1 MNYAQTL
8 EYLYSSL
15 RSFQDAGV
23 DAYKPGLERIESFM
37 TYLGRP
43 HRHYAT
49 VHVAGTNG
57 KGSTSHIIASVLQ
70 AAGFRTGLF
79 TSPHLHDFRERIR
92 VDGAQISEREV
103 VEFVVT
109 HRSAM
114 ERIGLSFFE
123 MTAAMAFD
131 HFSREGVEVAV
142 IETGLGGRLD
152 ATNIITPIAS
162 VITNIGLDHTD
173 LLGSTLPAIA
183 AEKAG
188 IIKPEVPVIIGERNS
203 ATDSVFERVAHQVGA
218 KLYFAEELF
227 ELVSGECCV
236 GGSRFTVRRAG
247 DNREYALDLDLG
259 GEYQRR
265 NIITALGA
273 LEVLHRQTQVSIST
287 RALVEGCRSAA
298 STTGLQGRWQRL
310 GERPTVV
317 CDTGHN
323 AHGLRYVSEQ
333 LKQLNC
339 KQLYVVLGVVR
350 EKDLGAVLPL
360 LPREA
365 HYIFTQASIAR
376 ALPAEELAQAAIEVG
391 LQGEVVRG
399 VREAVARARELATED
414 DAIFIGGST
423 FTVAEVLE

>member
-15 RSFQDAGV
+15 RSFQDAGG
-23 DAYKPGLERIESFM
+23 DAYKPGLERIEQFM

-49 VHVAGTNG
+49 VHIAGTNG
-57 KGSTSHIIASVLQ
+57 KGSTSHIIAAVLQ

-92 VDGAQISEREV
+92 VDGAEISEREV
-103 VEFVVT
+103 VEFVEV
-109 HRSAM
+109 HRAAM

-162 VITNIGLDHTD
+162 VITNIGLDHTEF
-173 LLGSTLPAIA
+173 LGSTLAEIA

-188 IIKPEVPVIIGERNS
+188 IIKPEVPVIIGER
-203 ATDSVFERVAHQVGA
+203 APETDAVFERVAHEVGSNI
-218 KLYFAEELF
+218 YFAEELF
-227 ELVSGECCV
+227 ELVAGEC
-236 GGSRFTVRRAG
+236 GEGSSRFTVRRTG
-247 DNREYALDLDLG
+247 DEREYTLDLDLG
-259 GEYQRR
+259 GDYQRR

-273 LEVLHRQTQVSIST
+273 LEVLHRHTQVSIST
-287 RALVEGCRSAA
+287 RALVDGCRNAA
-298 STTGLQGRWQRL
+298 TSTGLQGRWQRL
-310 GERPTVV
+310 GERPLVV

-333 LKQLNC
+333 LKTLNC
-339 KQLYVVLGVVR
+339 KQLYIVLGVVR

-365 HYIFTQASIAR
+365 HYIFTQAAITR
-376 ALPAEELAQAAIEVG
+376 ALDAEELAHRASEFG

-399 VREAVARARELATED
+399 VREAVARARELATTE

-423 FTVAEVLE
+423 FTVAEAL

>member
-8 EYLYSSL
+8 DYLYSSL
-15 RSFQDAGV
+15 RSFQDAGG

-49 VHVAGTNG
+49 VHIAGTNG
-57 KGSTSHIIASVLQ
+57 KGSTSHIIAAVLQ

-92 VDGAQISEREV
+92 VDGTEISEREV
-103 VEFVVT
+103 VEFVAT
-109 HRSAM
+109 HRAAM

-173 LLGSTLPAIA
+173 LLGSTLAEIA

-188 IIKPEVPVIIGERNS
+188 IIKPEVPVVIGER
-203 ATDSVFERVAHQVGA
+203 APETDPIFERVAHEVGSN
-218 KLYFAEELF
+218 LYFAEELF
-227 ELVSGECCV
+227 ELVAGEGGV
-236 GGSRFTVRRAG
+236 GGSRFTVRRTG
-247 DNREYALDLDLG
+247 DERQYTIEVDLG

-273 LEVLHRQTQVSIST
+273 LEVLHRHTQVSIST
-287 RALVEGCRSAA
+287 RALIEGCRDAA

-310 GERPTVV
+310 GERPLVV

-323 AHGLRYVSEQ
+323 AHGLRYVTEQ
-333 LKQLNC
+333 LKTLNC
-339 KQLYVVLGVVR
+339 KQLYIVLGVVR

-365 HYIFTQASIAR
+365 HYIFTQAAIAR

-391 LQGEVVRG
+391 LRGEVVRG
-399 VREAVARARELATED
+399 VREAVARARELASVE

-423 FTVAEVLE
+423 FTVAEALE

>member
-8 EYLYSSL
+8 DYLYSSL
-15 RSFQDAGV
+15 RSFQDAGS
-23 DAYKPGLERIESFM
+23 DAYKPGLERIEGFM

-49 VHVAGTNG
+49 IHVAGTNG
-57 KGSTSHIIASVLQ
+57 KGSTSHIIAAVLQ

-92 VDGAQISEREV
+92 VDGVQISEREV
-103 VEFVVT
+103 VEFVDV

-123 MTAAMAFD
+123 MTAAMAFE

-173 LLGSTLPAIA
+173 LLGSTLAEIA
-183 AEKAG
+183 TEKAG
-188 IIKPEVPVIIGERNS
+188 IIKPEVPVIIGEHDA
-203 ATDSVFERVAHQVGA
+203 ATDSVFERVAREVGA
-218 KLYFAEELF
+218 NLYFAEDLF
-227 ELVSGECCV
+227 ELVSSECNE
-236 GGSRFTVRRAG
+236 GGSRFCVRRVG
-247 DNREYALDLDLG
+247 DEREYQLDLDLG
-259 GEYQRR
+259 GEYQCR

-273 LEVLHRQTQVSIST
+273 LEVLHRRTQVSIST
-287 RALVEGCRSAA
+287 RALIEGCRDAA
-298 STTGLQGRWQRL
+298 ATTGLQGRWQRL
-310 GERPTVV
+310 GERPMVV

-333 LKQLNC
+333 LKRLNC

-365 HYIFTQASIAR
+365 HYIFTQASVSR
-376 ALPAEELAQAAIEVG
+376 ALEAEELARRASEFG

-399 VREAVARARELATED
+399 VREAVAQARTLATED

-423 FTVAEVLE
+423 FTVAEIV

>member
-8 EYLYSSL
+8 DYLYSSL
-15 RSFQDAGV
+15 RSFQDAGS
-23 DAYKPGLERIESFM
+23 DAYKPGLERIEGFM

-57 KGSTSHIIASVLQ
+57 KGSTSHIIAAVLQ

-92 VDGAQISEREV
+92 VDGVQISEREV
-103 VEFVVT
+103 VEFVEV

-123 MTAAMAFD
+123 MTAAMAFE

-173 LLGSTLPAIA
+173 LLGSTLAEIA
-183 AEKAG
+183 TEKAG
-188 IIKPEVPVIIGERNS
+188 IIKPEVPVIIGEHDA
-203 ATDSVFERVAHQVGA
+203 ATDSVFERVARERRA
-218 KLYFAEELF
+218 NLYFAEELF
-227 ELVSGECCV
+227 ELVSSECNE
-236 GGSRFTVRRAG
+236 GGSRFCVRRVG
-247 DNREYALDLDLG
+247 DEREYLLDLDLG

-273 LEVLHRQTQVSIST
+273 LEVLHRRTQVSIST
-287 RALVEGCRSAA
+287 RALIEGCRDAA
-298 STTGLQGRWQRL
+298 ATTGLQGRWQRL

-333 LKQLNC
+333 LKRLNC
-339 KQLYVVLGVVR
+339 KQLYIVLGVVR

-365 HYIFTQASIAR
+365 HYIFTQASVSR
-376 ALPAEELAQAAIEVG
+376 ALEAEELARRASEFG

-399 VREAVARARELATED
+399 VREAVAHARSLATED

-423 FTVAEVLE
+423 FTVAEIV

>member
-1 MNYAQTL
+1 MTYAQTL
-8 EYLYSSL
+8 DYLYSSL
-15 RSFQDAGV
+15 RSFQDAGS
-23 DAYKPGLERIESFM
+23 DAYKPGLDRIEHFM

-57 KGSTSHIIASVLQ
+57 KGSTSHIIAAVLQ

-92 VDGAQISEREV
+92 VDGEQIAEREV
-103 VEFVVT
+103 IEFVDV

-162 VITNIGLDHTD
+162 IITNIGLDHTD
-173 LLGSTLPAIA
+173 LLGSTLAEIA
-183 AEKAG
+183 TEKAG
-188 IIKPEVPVIIGERNS
+188 IIKPEVPVIIGEHS
-203 ATDSVFERVAHQVGA
+203 AATDPVFERVAREMEA
-218 KLYFAEELF
+218 NLYYAEDLF
-227 ELVSGECCV
+227 SLISSEFDEF
-236 GGSRFTVRRAG
+236 GSHFCVRRAG
-247 DNREYALDLDLG
+247 DDREYRLDLDLG
-259 GEYQRR
+259 GDYQRR

-273 LEVLHRQTQVSIST
+273 LEVLHRHTQVSIST
-287 RALVEGCRSAA
+287 RALIEGCQYAA
-298 STTGLQGRWQRL
+298 RTTGLQGRWQRL
-310 GERPTVV
+310 GKHPLVV

-323 AHGLRYVSEQ
+323 AHGLRYVAEQ

-339 KQLYVVLGVVR
+339 KQLYIVLGVVR

-365 HYIFTQASIAR
+365 HYIFTQASVAR
-376 ALPAEELAQAAIEVG
+376 ALDAKELAQRASEFG

-399 VREAVARARELATED
+399 VREAVAHARTLATDD

-423 FTVAEVLE
+423 FTVAEVI

>member
-1 MNYAQTL
+1 MNYAQTI

-15 RSFQDAGV
+15 RSFQDAGG
-23 DAYKPGLERIESFM
+23 DAYKPGLDRIENFM

-43 HRHYAT
+43 QRHYAT

-92 VDGAQISEREV
+92 VDGAQISEQEV
-103 VEFVVT
+103 VEFVKT
-109 HRSAM
+109 HRAAM

-131 HFSREGVEVAV
+131 HFYREGVEVAV

-162 VITNIGLDHTD
+162 VITNIGLDHTEF
-173 LLGSTLPAIA
+173 LGSTLPEIA
-183 AEKAG
+183 TEKAG
-188 IIKPEVPVIIGERNS
+188 IIKPEVPVIIGEHHE
-203 ATDSVFERVAHQVGA
+203 ATDSVFERVAREKGSNI
-218 KLYFAEELF
+218 YFAEDLF
-227 ELVSGECCV
+227 ELVSGESHE
-236 GGSRFTVRRAG
+236 GGSRFCVRRAG
-247 DNREYALDLDLG
+247 DEREYCLDLDLG

-273 LEVLHRQTQVSIST
+273 LEVLHRRTQVSIST
-287 RALVEGCRSAA
+287 RALVEGCRDAA
-298 STTGLQGRWQRL
+298 STTGLRGRWQKL
-310 GERPTVV
+310 GESPLVV

-323 AHGLRYVSEQ
+323 AHGLRYVAEQ
-333 LKQLNC
+333 LKTLSCNR
-339 KQLYVVLGVVR
+339 LYMVIGVVR
-350 EKDLGAVLPL
+350 EKDLEAVLPL
-360 LPREA
+360 LPRDA
-365 HYIFTQASIAR
+365 HYIFTQAAIAR
-376 ALPAEELAQAAIEVG
+376 ALDAEELAQQAAKCG

-399 VREAVARARELATED
+399 VREAVARARELATAD

-423 FTVAEVLE
+423 FTVAEALE

>member
-8 EYLYSSL
+8 DYLYSSL
-15 RSFQDAGV
+15 RSFQDAGS
-23 DAYKPGLERIESFM
+23 DAYKPGLERIEGFM

-57 KGSTSHIIASVLQ
+57 KGSTSHIIAAVLQ

-92 VDGAQISEREV
+92 VDGVQISEREV
-103 VEFVVT
+103 VEFVEV

-123 MTAAMAFD
+123 MTAAMAFE

-173 LLGSTLPAIA
+173 LLGSTLTEIA
-183 AEKAG
+183 TEKAG
-188 IIKPEVPVIIGERNS
+188 IIKSEVPVIIGEHDA
-203 ATDSVFERVAHQVGA
+203 ATDSVFERVARERRSN
-218 KLYFAEELF
+218 LYFAEELF
-227 ELVSGECCV
+227 ELVSSECNE
-236 GGSRFTVRRAG
+236 GGSRFCVRRAG
-247 DNREYALDLDLG
+247 DEREYLLDLDLG

-273 LEVLHRQTQVSIST
+273 LEVLHRRTQVSIST
-287 RALVEGCRSAA
+287 RALVEGCRNAA
-298 STTGLQGRWQRL
+298 ATTGLQGRWQRL

-333 LKQLNC
+333 LKHLNY
-339 KQLYVVLGVVR
+339 KQLYIVLGVVR

-365 HYIFTQASIAR
+365 HYIFTQASVAR
-376 ALPAEELAQAAIEVG
+376 ALDAEELAHCASEFG

-399 VREAVARARELATED
+399 VREAVAYAHSLANED

-423 FTVAEVLE
+423 FTVAEVV

>member
-8 EYLYSSL
+8 DYLYSSL
-15 RSFQDAGV
+15 RSFQDAGS
-23 DAYKPGLERIESFM
+23 DAYKPGLDRIEGFM

-57 KGSTSHIIASVLQ
+57 KGSTSHIIAAVLQ

-92 VDGAQISEREV
+92 VDGVQISEREV
-103 VEFVVT
+103 VEFVEA

-123 MTAAMAFD
+123 MTAAMAFE

-173 LLGSTLPAIA
+173 LLGSTLAEIA
-183 AEKAG
+183 TEKAG
-188 IIKPEVPVIIGERNS
+188 IIKPEVPVIIGEHD
-203 ATDSVFERVAHQVGA
+203 AVTDSVFERVARERRA
-218 KLYFAEELF
+218 NLYFAEELF
-227 ELVSGECCV
+227 ELVSSECNE
-236 GGSRFTVRRAG
+236 GGSRFCVRRAS
-247 DNREYALDLDLG
+247 DEREYQLDFDLG

-273 LEVLHRQTQVSIST
+273 LEVLHRRTQVSIST
-287 RALVEGCRSAA
+287 RALVEGCRDAA
-298 STTGLQGRWQRL
+298 ATTGLQGRWQRL

-333 LKQLNC
+333 LKRLNC
-339 KQLYVVLGVVR
+339 KQLYIVLGVVR

-365 HYIFTQASIAR
+365 HYIFTQASVAR
-376 ALPAEELAQAAIEVG
+376 ALDAEELARRASEFG
-391 LQGEVVRG
+391 LRGEVVRG
-399 VREAVARARELATED
+399 VREAVAHARSLATED

-423 FTVAEVLE
+423 FTVAVVV

>member
-8 EYLYSSL
+8 DYLYSSL
-15 RSFQDAGV
+15 RSFQDVGGA
-23 DAYKPGLERIESFM
+23 AYKAGLDRIEHFM

-57 KGSTSHIIASVLQ
+57 KGSTSHIIAAVLQ

-92 VDGAQISEREV
+92 VDGVQISEREV
-103 VEFVVT
+103 VEFVNT
-109 HRSAM
+109 HHSAM

-123 MTAAMAFD
+123 MTAAMAFE

-152 ATNIITPIAS
+152 ATNIIAPIAS

-173 LLGSTLPAIA
+173 LLGSTLAEIA

-188 IIKPEVPVIIGERNS
+188 IIKPEVPVIVGEHN
-203 ATDSVFERVAHQVGA
+203 ATTDAVFECVAHDVGA
-218 KLYFAEELF
+218 NLYFAEELF
-227 ELVSGECCV
+227 ELVSGECDEC
-236 GGSRFTVRRAG
+236 GSHFCVRRVG
-247 DNREYALDLDLG
+247 DGREYRLDLDLG

-273 LEVLHRQTQVSIST
+273 LEVLHRRTQVSIST
-287 RALVEGCRSAA
+287 RALVEGCRDAA
-298 STTGLQGRWQRL
+298 RTTGLQGRWQRL

-333 LKQLNC
+333 LKRLDC
-339 KQLYVVLGVVR
+339 KRLYIVLGVVR
-350 EKDLGAVLPL
+350 EKDLEAVLPL
-360 LPREA
+360 LPRAA
-365 HYIFTQASIAR
+365 HYIFTQASISR
-376 ALPAEELAQAAIEVG
+376 ALDAEELAHRASEFG

-399 VREAVARARELATED
+399 VREAVAHARTLATED

-423 FTVAEVLE
+423 FTVAEVL

>member
-1 MNYAQTL
+1 MTYAQTL
-8 EYLYSSL
+8 DYLYSSL
-15 RSFQDAGV
+15 RSFQESGS

-49 VHVAGTNG
+49 IHVAGTNG

-92 VDGAQISEREV
+92 IEGVQISEREV
-103 VEFVVT
+103 VEFVDQ
-109 HRSAM
+109 HRAAM

-173 LLGSTLPAIA
+173 LLGSTLTEIA

-188 IIKPEVPVIIGERNS
+188 IIKPEVPVIIGEHDGS
-203 ATDSVFERVAHQVGA
+203 TDAIFERVAHDKNA
-218 KLYFAEELF
+218 ELYFAEELF
-227 ELVSGECCV
+227 ELISAESGEC
-236 GGSRFTVRRAG
+236 GSCFTVRRAG
-247 DNREYALDLDLG
+247 DERQYLLDLDLG
-259 GEYQRR
+259 GDYQRR

-273 LEVLHRQTQVSIST
+273 LEVLHRHTQISIST
-287 RALVEGCRSAA
+287 RALIEGCRTAAA
-298 STTGLQGRWQRL
+298 STGLQGRWQKL
-310 GERPTVV
+310 GERPLVL

-323 AHGLRYVSEQ
+323 AHGLRYVCEQ
-333 LKQLNC
+333 LKTLNC
-339 KQLYVVLGVVR
+339 NRLYIVLGVVR
-350 EKDLGAVLPL
+350 EKDLESVLPL
-360 LPREA
+360 LPDRA

-376 ALPAEELAQAAIEVG
+376 ALPADELAQRAAEFG
-391 LQGEVVRG
+391 LQGEVVRS
-399 VREAVARARELATED
+399 VPEAVARARELATED

>member
-8 EYLYSSL
+8 DYLYSSL
-15 RSFQDAGV
+15 RSFQDAGS
-23 DAYKPGLERIESFM
+23 DAYKPGLERIEGFM

-57 KGSTSHIIASVLQ
+57 KGSTSHIIAAVLQ

-92 VDGAQISEREV
+92 VDGVQISEREV
-103 VEFVVT
+103 VEFVEA

-123 MTAAMAFD
+123 MTAAMAFE

-173 LLGSTLPAIA
+173 LLGSTVVEIA

-188 IIKPEVPVIIGERNS
+188 IIKPEVPVIIGEHD
-203 ATDSVFERVAHQVGA
+203 AVTDSVFERVAREVGA
-218 KLYFAEELF
+218 NLYFAEELF
-227 ELVSGECCV
+227 ELVSSECNE
-236 GGSRFTVRRAG
+236 GGSRFCVRRVG
-247 DNREYALDLDLG
+247 DEREYQLDLDLG

-273 LEVLHRQTQVSIST
+273 LEVLHRRTQVSIST
-287 RALVEGCRSAA
+287 RALVEGCRDAA
-298 STTGLQGRWQRL
+298 ATTGLQGRWQRL

-333 LKQLNC
+333 LKRLNC

-350 EKDLGAVLPL
+350 EKDLGSVLPL

-365 HYIFTQASIAR
+365 HYIFTQASVSR
-376 ALPAEELAQAAIEVG
+376 ALEAEELARRASEFG

-399 VREAVARARELATED
+399 VREAVAHARTLATED

-423 FTVAEVLE
+423 FTVAEIV

>member
-15 RSFQDAGV
+15 RSFQDAGS
-23 DAYKPGLERIESFM
+23 DAYKPGLERIEEFM

-49 VHVAGTNG
+49 IHVAGTNG
-57 KGSTSHIIASVLQ
+57 KGSTSHLIASVLQ
-70 AAGFRTGLF
+70 SAGFRTGLF

-92 VDGAQISEREV
+92 VEGEQISEREV
-103 VEFVVT
+103 VEFVAT

-152 ATNIITPIAS
+152 ATNIITPLVS

-173 LLGSTLPAIA
+173 LLGSTLTEIA
-183 AEKAG
+183 TEKAG
-188 IIKPEVPVIIGERNS
+188 IIKPEVPVVIGES
-203 ATDSVFERVAHQVGA
+203 DPATDEVFARVAGENRA
-218 KLYFAEELF
+218 ELYKAERLF
-227 ELVSGECCV
+227 TLLSGECNEC
-236 GGSRFTVRRAG
+236 GSRFAVRREADG
-247 DNREYALDLDLG
+247 REFSLDIDLG

-273 LEVLHRQTQVSIST
+273 LEVMHRRTPISIST
-287 RALVEGCRSAA
+287 RALIEGCRSAA
-298 STTGLQGRWQRL
+298 ATTGLQGRWQKL
-310 GERPTVV
+310 GERPLVM

-323 AHGLRYVSEQ
+323 AHGLRYVTEQ
-333 LKQLNC
+333 LERLTCNK
-339 KQLYVVLGVVR
+339 LYFVLGVVR
-350 EKDLGAVLPL
+350 EKDLVAVLPL
-360 LPREA
+360 LPRKA
-365 HYIFTQASIAR
+365 HYIFTQAAISR
-376 ALPAEELAQAAIEVG
+376 ALDAEELAREAMAVG

-399 VREAVARARELATED
+399 VREALAHAKALATDE
-414 DAIFIGGST
+414 DAIFVGGST
-423 FTVAEVLE
+423 FTVAEVL

>member
-8 EYLYSSL
+8 DYLYSSL
-15 RSFQDAGV
+15 RSFQDAGG
-23 DAYKPGLERIESFM
+23 DAYKPGLERIEQFM

-49 VHVAGTNG
+49 VHIAGTNG
-57 KGSTSHIIASVLQ
+57 KGSTSHIIAAVLQ

-92 VDGAQISEREV
+92 VDGTEISEREV
-103 VEFVVT
+103 VEFVAT

-173 LLGSTLPAIA
+173 LLGSTLAEIA

-188 IIKPEVPVIIGERNS
+188 IIKPEVPVIIGER
-203 ATDSVFERVAHQVGA
+203 APETDPIFERVAHEVGSN
-218 KLYFAEELF
+218 LYFAEELF
-227 ELVSGECCV
+227 ELVAGEGGV
-236 GGSRFTVRRAG
+236 GGSRFTVRRTG
-247 DNREYALDLDLG
+247 DERQYTIEVDLG
-259 GEYQRR
+259 GDYQRR

-273 LEVLHRQTQVSIST
+273 LEVLHRHTQVSIST
-287 RALVEGCRSAA
+287 RALVEGCRDAA

-310 GERPTVV
+310 SERPLVV

-323 AHGLRYVSEQ
+323 AHGLRYVTEQ
-333 LKQLNC
+333 LKTLNC
-339 KQLYVVLGVVR
+339 KQLYIVLGVVR

-365 HYIFTQASIAR
+365 HYIFTQAAIAR
-376 ALPAEELAQAAIEVG
+376 ALNAEELARAARAVG
-391 LQGEVVRG
+391 LRGEVVRG

>member
-8 EYLYSSL
+8 DYLYSSL
-15 RSFQDAGV
+15 RSFQDAGS
-23 DAYKPGLERIESFM
+23 DAYKPGLERIEGFM

-43 HRHYAT
+43 HCHYAT
-49 VHVAGTNG
+49 IHVAGTNG
-57 KGSTSHIIASVLQ
+57 KGSTSHIIAAVLQ

-92 VDGAQISEREV
+92 VDGVQISEREV
-103 VEFVVT
+103 VEFVEA

-123 MTAAMAFD
+123 MTAAMAFE

-173 LLGSTLPAIA
+173 LLGSTLAEIA

-188 IIKPEVPVIIGERNS
+188 IIKPEVPVIIGEHDA
-203 ATDSVFERVAHQVGA
+203 ATDSVFERAAREVGA
-218 KLYFAEELF
+218 NLYFAEDLF
-227 ELVSGECCV
+227 ELVSGKCNAE
-236 GGSRFTVRRAG
+236 GSRFCVRRVG
-247 DNREYALDLDLG
+247 DEREYQLDLDLG

-273 LEVLHRQTQVSIST
+273 LEVLHRRTQVSIST
-287 RALVEGCRSAA
+287 RALIEGCRDAA
-298 STTGLQGRWQRL
+298 ATTGLQGRWQRL

-333 LKQLNC
+333 LKRLNC
-339 KQLYVVLGVVR
+339 KQLYIVLGVVR

-365 HYIFTQASIAR
+365 HYIFTQASVAR
-376 ALPAEELAQAAIEVG
+376 ALDAEELARRASEFG

-399 VREAVARARELATED
+399 VSEAVAHARTLATED

-423 FTVAEVLE
+423 FTVAEII

>member
-8 EYLYSSL
+8 DYLYSSL
-15 RSFQDAGV
+15 RSFQDAGS
-23 DAYKPGLERIESFM
+23 DAYKPGLERIEGFM

-57 KGSTSHIIASVLQ
+57 KGSTSHIIAAVLQ

-92 VDGAQISEREV
+92 VDGVQISEREV
-103 VEFVVT
+103 VEFVEV

-123 MTAAMAFD
+123 MTAAMAFE

-173 LLGSTLPAIA
+173 LLGSTLAEIA
-183 AEKAG
+183 TEKAG
-188 IIKPEVPVIIGERNS
+188 IIKPEVPVIIGEHD
-203 ATDSVFERVAHQVGA
+203 AVTDSVFERVARERRSN
-218 KLYFAEELF
+218 LYFAEELF
-227 ELVSGECCV
+227 ELVSSECNE
-236 GGSRFTVRRAG
+236 GGSRFCVRRVG
-247 DNREYALDLDLG
+247 DEREYLLDLDLG

-273 LEVLHRQTQVSIST
+273 LEVLHRRTQVSIST
-287 RALVEGCRSAA
+287 RALVEGCRDAA
-298 STTGLQGRWQRL
+298 ATTGLQGRWQRL

-333 LKQLNC
+333 LKRLNC

-365 HYIFTQASIAR
+365 HYIFTQASVSR
-376 ALPAEELAQAAIEVG
+376 ALEAEELARRASEFG
-391 LQGEVVRG
+391 LQGEVVCG
-399 VREAVARARELATED
+399 VREAVAHARTLATED

-423 FTVAEVLE
+423 FTVAEVV

>member
-15 RSFQDAGV
+15 RSFQDAGG
-23 DAYKPGLERIESFM
+23 DAYKPGLDRIEQFM
-37 TYLGRP
+37 TYLGRS

-49 VHVAGTNG
+49 VHIAGTNG
-57 KGSTSHIIASVLQ
+57 KGSTSHIIAAVLQ

-92 VDGAQISEREV
+92 VDGGQIAEREV
-103 VEFVVT
+103 VEFVTT
-109 HRSAM
+109 HRAAM

-162 VITNIGLDHTD
+162 VITNIGLDHTEF
-173 LLGSTLPAIA
+173 LGSTLSEIA

-188 IIKPEVPVIIGERNS
+188 IIKPEVPVIIGER
-203 ATDSVFERVAHQVGA
+203 APETDAVFERVAHEA
-218 KLYFAEELF
+218 RSNIYFAEELF
-227 ELVSGECCV
+227 ELVAGDSCE
-236 GGSRFTVRRAG
+236 GGSRFMVRRTG
-247 DNREYALDLDLG
+247 DEREYTLDLDLG

-273 LEVLHRQTQVSIST
+273 LEVLHRHTQVSIST
-287 RALVEGCRSAA
+287 RALVEGCRDAA
-298 STTGLQGRWQRL
+298 ATTGLQGRWQRL
-310 GERPTVV
+310 GERPLVV

-323 AHGLRYVSEQ
+323 AHGLRYVSGQ
-333 LKQLNC
+333 LKTLNC

-350 EKDLGAVLPL
+350 EKDLAAVLPL

-365 HYIFTQASIAR
+365 HYIFTQAAITR
-376 ALPAEELAQAAIEVG
+376 ALDAEELARAATEVG

-399 VREAVARARELATED
+399 VREAVARARELATEE

-423 FTVAEVLE
+423 FTVAEAL

>member
-8 EYLYSSL
+8 DYLYSSL
-15 RSFQDAGV
+15 RSFQDAGS
-23 DAYKPGLERIESFM
+23 DAYKPGLDRIEGFM

-57 KGSTSHIIASVLQ
+57 KGSTSHIIGAVLQ

-92 VDGAQISEREV
+92 VDGVQISEREV
-103 VEFVVT
+103 VEFVDV

-123 MTAAMAFD
+123 MTAAMAFE

-173 LLGSTLPAIA
+173 LLGSTVVEIA

-188 IIKPEVPVIIGERNS
+188 IIKPEVPVIIGEHD
-203 ATDSVFERVAHQVGA
+203 ATTDSVFERAAREVGA
-218 KLYFAEELF
+218 NLYFAEDLF
-227 ELVSGECCV
+227 ELVSGECNAE
-236 GGSRFTVRRAG
+236 GSRFCVRRVG
-247 DNREYALDLDLG
+247 DEREYQLDLDLG

-273 LEVLHRQTQVSIST
+273 LEVLHRRTQVSIST
-287 RALVEGCRSAA
+287 RALIEGCRDAA
-298 STTGLQGRWQRL
+298 ATTGLQGRWQRL

-333 LKQLNC
+333 LKRLNC
-339 KQLYVVLGVVR
+339 KQLYIVLGVVR

-365 HYIFTQASIAR
+365 HYIFTQASVAR
-376 ALPAEELAQAAIEVG
+376 ALDAEELAHRASEFG
-391 LQGEVVRG
+391 LQGEIVRG
-399 VREAVARARELATED
+399 VREAVAHAHTLATED

-423 FTVAEVLE
+423 FTVAEII

>member
-8 EYLYSSL
+8 DYLYSSL
-15 RSFQDAGV
+15 RSFQDAGS
-23 DAYKPGLERIESFM
+23 DAYKPGLERIEGFM

-49 VHVAGTNG
+49 IHVAGTNG
-57 KGSTSHIIASVLQ
+57 KGSTSHIIAAVLQ

-92 VDGAQISEREV
+92 VDGVQISEREV
-103 VEFVVT
+103 VEFVEV

-123 MTAAMAFD
+123 MTAAMAFE

-173 LLGSTLPAIA
+173 LLGSTVVEIA

-188 IIKPEVPVIIGERNS
+188 IIKPEVPVIIGEHDA
-203 ATDSVFERVAHQVGA
+203 ATDSVFKRAAREVGA
-218 KLYFAEELF
+218 NLYFAEDLF
-227 ELVSGECCV
+227 ELVSGECNE
-236 GGSRFTVRRAG
+236 GGSRFCVRRVG
-247 DNREYALDLDLG
+247 DEREYQLDLDLG

-273 LEVLHRQTQVSIST
+273 LEVLHRRTQVSIST
-287 RALVEGCRSAA
+287 RALIEGCRDAA
-298 STTGLQGRWQRL
+298 ATTGLQGRWQRL

-333 LKQLNC
+333 LKRLNC
-339 KQLYVVLGVVR
+339 KQLYIVLGVVR

-365 HYIFTQASIAR
+365 HYIFTQASVAR
-376 ALPAEELAQAAIEVG
+376 ALDAEELAHRASEFG

-399 VREAVARARELATED
+399 VREAVAHARTLATED

-423 FTVAEVLE
+423 FTVAEII

>member
-8 EYLYSSL
+8 DYLYSSL
-15 RSFQDAGV
+15 RSFQDAGS
-23 DAYKPGLERIESFM
+23 DAYKPGLDRIEGFM

-57 KGSTSHIIASVLQ
+57 KGSTSHIIAAVLQ

-92 VDGAQISEREV
+92 VDGVQISEREV
-103 VEFVVT
+103 VEFVEA

-123 MTAAMAFD
+123 MTAAMAFE

-173 LLGSTLPAIA
+173 LLGSTLAEIA
-183 AEKAG
+183 TEKAG
-188 IIKPEVPVIIGERNS
+188 IIKPEVPVIIGEHDA
-203 ATDSVFERVAHQVGA
+203 ATDSVFERVARERRSN
-218 KLYFAEELF
+218 LYFAEELF
-227 ELVSGECCV
+227 ELVSSECNA
-236 GGSRFTVRRAG
+236 GGSRFCVRRVG
-247 DNREYALDLDLG
+247 DEREYQLDLDLG

-273 LEVLHRQTQVSIST
+273 LEVLHRRTQVSIST
-287 RALVEGCRSAA
+287 RALIEGCRDAA
-298 STTGLQGRWQRL
+298 ATTGLQGRWQRL

-333 LKQLNC
+333 LKRLNC

-365 HYIFTQASIAR
+365 HYIFTQASVSR
-376 ALPAEELAQAAIEVG
+376 ALEAEELARRASEFG

-399 VREAVARARELATED
+399 VREAVAHARTLATED

-423 FTVAEVLE
+423 FTVAEIV

>member
-8 EYLYSSL
+8 DYLYSSL
-15 RSFQDAGV
+15 RSFQDAGG

-49 VHVAGTNG
+49 VHIAGTNG
-57 KGSTSHIIASVLQ
+57 KGSTSHIIAAVLQ

-92 VDGAQISEREV
+92 VDGTEISEREV
-103 VEFVVT
+103 VEFVAT
-109 HRSAM
+109 HRAAM

-173 LLGSTLPAIA
+173 LLGSTLAEIA

-188 IIKPEVPVIIGERNS
+188 IIKPEVPVVIGER
-203 ATDSVFERVAHQVGA
+203 APETDPIFERVAHEVGSN
-218 KLYFAEELF
+218 LYFAEELF
-227 ELVSGECCV
+227 ELVAGEGGV
-236 GGSRFTVRRAG
+236 GGSRFTVRRTG
-247 DNREYALDLDLG
+247 DERQYTIEVDLG

-273 LEVLHRQTQVSIST
+273 LEVLHRHTQVSIST
-287 RALVEGCRSAA
+287 RALIEGCRDAA

-310 GERPTVV
+310 GERPLVV

-323 AHGLRYVSEQ
+323 AHGLRYVTKQ
-333 LKQLNC
+333 LKTLNC
-339 KQLYVVLGVVR
+339 KQLYIVLGVVR

-365 HYIFTQASIAR
+365 HYIFTQAAIAR

-391 LQGEVVRG
+391 LRGEVVRG
-399 VREAVARARELATED
+399 VREAVARARELASVE

-423 FTVAEVLE
+423 FTVAEALE

>member
-1 MNYAQTL
+1 MNYTQTL
-8 EYLYSSL
+8 DYLYTSL
-15 RSFQDAGV
+15 RSFQDAGG
-23 DAYKPGLERIESFM
+23 DAYKPGLDRIEEFM

-49 VHVAGTNG
+49 IHIAGTNG
-57 KGSTSHIIASVLQ
+57 KGSTSHIIAAEVQ
-70 AAGFRTGLF
+70 AAGFRTGLC
-79 TSPHLHDFRERIR
+79 TSPHLHDFGERIR
-92 VDGAQISEREV
+92 VDGSQISEREV
-103 VEFVVT
+103 VEFVEA

-173 LLGSTLPAIA
+173 LLGSTLTEIA
-183 AEKAG
+183 TEKAG
-188 IIKPEVPVIIGERNS
+188 IIKPEVPTIIGEHS
-203 ATDSVFERVAHQVGA
+203 TTTDPVFERVAHEQRA
-218 KLYFAEELF
+218 ELYYAEELF
-227 ELVSGECCV
+227 ELVWSESNER
-236 GGSRFTVRRAG
+236 GSRFCVRRAG
-247 DNREYALDLDLG
+247 DEREYCLDLDLG
-259 GEYQRR
+259 GDYQRR

-273 LEVLHRQTQVSIST
+273 MEVLHRRTQVSIST

-298 STTGLQGRWQRL
+298 HTTGLQGRWQRL
-310 GERPTVV
+310 GKRPTVV

-323 AHGLRYVSEQ
+323 AHGLRYVAEQ
-333 LKQLNC
+333 LKRLEC
-339 KQLYVVLGVVR
+339 KRLYIVLGVVR
-350 EKDLGAVLPL
+350 EKDLDSVLPL

-365 HYIFTQASIAR
+365 HYIFTQASVAR
-376 ALPAEELAQAAIEVG
+376 ALGAEELAQRASEFG

-423 FTVAEVLE
+423 FTVAEIV